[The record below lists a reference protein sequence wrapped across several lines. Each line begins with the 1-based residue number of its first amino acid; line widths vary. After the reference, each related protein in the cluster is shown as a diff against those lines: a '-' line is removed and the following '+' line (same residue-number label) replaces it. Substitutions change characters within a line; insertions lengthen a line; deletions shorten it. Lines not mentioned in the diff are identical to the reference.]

1 MAEQDV
7 LPGHPPQ
14 HRGLGRFITYFQN
27 PENVLRAKLDGFL
40 LLWMFVAGIMKEM
53 DQSATTQAYVS
64 GMKEDL
70 SLYGNELNWFQ
81 TYFSIAYAIFIVP
94 SQLLQTKLRP
104 SLWLPFAE
112 MGWGVV
118 TLLYVFYFYM
128 IDLWRR
134 SVLMRTVRIKQSQ
147 RRRFTSYASS
157 SARCPQRAGLV

>member
-7 LPGHPPQ
+7 LSSPTPR
-14 HRGLGRFITYFQN
+14 HRGLGRFIPYFQN

-112 MGWGVV
+112 MAWGVV
-118 TLLYVFYFYM
+118 TLLYVFYF
-128 IDLWRR
+128 LKL
-134 SVLMRTVRIKQSQ
+134 V
-147 RRRFTSYASS
+147 
-157 SARCPQRAGLV
+157 CGGGLC